1 MKHTSPDE
9 SQNKSLLILQWCNS
23 KSRIP
28 NHGYLGYIS
37 KQIDMNV
44 SMAHRHVQQSF
55 YFNFFLFAILLQL
68 LLRHFH
74 NSFFMKPIIKAT

>member
-1 MKHTSPDE
+1 MKYTSPDE

-37 KQIDMNV
+37 KKINMNV

-55 YFNFFLFAILLQL
+55 FFCLLFYYNYNCGIFTIPFL
-68 LLRHFH
+68 
-74 NSFFMKPIIKAT
+74 